1 MPLCDPRAL
10 VVRAVEGWRP
20 DPLLKVSEWADRHR
34 LLDSRASSEAG
45 PWRTDRV
52 PYMREVMDSL
62 SRDDAVQ
69 EVVVVAGAQLGKTE
83 SGLNWIGAT
92 VDGSPGPMLCVQPTV
107 ELAKRFSKQRL
118 TPLIEGTERLREKI
132 KPSRARDSGNTVLS
146 KEYQGGIVLLA
157 GANSAAGLRS
167 APIRDGFFD
176 EVDAYPL
183 DVDGEGDPLELAVA
197 RTRNFARRK
206 VLYTSTPTLA
216 GTSRIWAL
224 WLLSDQRIYMV
235 PCPHCGH
242 EQRIDW
248 ERIRYDAGA
257 LEMEGADV
265 RLACEGCGEL
275 IEERHKGRM
284 LAAGRW
290 EAQNPGARIRGYQIS
305 SLYSPLGWF
314 SWADAA
320 RQWEKAQGNDLK
332 LRVFH
337 NTVLGLPWAEQ
348 GEAPE
353 WEALYRRREPYQIGT
368 VPEGGLVLTVGVDVQ
383 RSPGRLEVE
392 VVAWGPGMESWS
404 VDYRVLEGDTSNHR
418 AGPWLELSKLL
429 RETFPTADGGR
440 RPLARMAVDSGDQTM
455 TVYAWC
461 REQRD
466 QRVMATKGR
475 DSQVPLVG
483 LPTSQEVRVDGKRYR
498 HGVKLWNIGVS
509 TGKQELYGW
518 LKQDAPLEPDDPLPP
533 GWCHF
538 PMYPQEWFEG
548 LTAEELQM
556 REVRGFPRWDWV
568 KVRKRN
574 EPLDCRVMARA
585 ALAALGADRWKA
597 EEWGVKASKLA
608 ERAGAKVA
616 APAPVVS
623 APAAPVAA
631 AAPVEAPKPQRK
643 RRGGWLSGGGGGRRG
658 GWL

>member
-1 MPLCDPRAL
+1 MALFDSRDLWPRL
-10 VVRAVEGWRP
+10 VEGLRP
-20 DPLLKVSEWADRHR
+20 DPLLKVSEWADQHR
-34 LLDSRASSEAG
+34 MLDSRASSEAG

-62 SRDDAVQ
+62 SRDDPTQ

-118 TPLIEGTERLREKI
+118 TPLIEGTSRLREKI

-197 RTRNFARRK
+197 RTRNFSRRK

-216 GTSRIWAL
+216 GTSRIWAM
-224 WLLSDQRIYMV
+224 WMLSDQRVYLV

-242 EQRIDW
+242 EQRIEW
-248 ERIRYDAGA
+248 ERIRYDAKQ
-257 LEMEGADV
+257 LETDHADV
-265 RLACEGCGEL
+265 RLACESCGVL

-353 WEALYRRREPYQIGT
+353 WEAIYRRREDYPIGT
-368 VPEGGLVLTVGVDVQ
+368 VPGGALVLTAGVDVQ

-392 VVAWGPGMESWS
+392 VVAWGPGLESWS
-404 VDYRVLEGDTSNHR
+404 VDYRVLEGDT
-418 AGPWLELSKLL
+418 GTVDGDPWRELSKLL
-429 RETFPTADGGR
+429 RETFPVEGGGR
-440 RPLARMAVDSGDQTM
+440 LPISRMAVDSGDQTQ
-455 TVYAWC
+455 TVYAWV
-461 REQRD
+461 RAQRD

-475 DSQVPLVG
+475 DSQLQLVG

-498 HGVKLWNIGVS
+498 HGIKLWNIGVS

-518 LKQDAPLEPDDPLPP
+518 LKQEVPLEPDAPLPP

-538 PMYPQEWFEG
+538 PMYPQEWFMG

-556 REVRGFPRWDWV
+556 REVRGFPVWEWV
-568 KVRKRN
+568 KIRKRN

-585 ALAALGADRWKA
+585 ALSSLGADRWSA
-597 EEWGVKASKLA
+597 EQWAARASKVTQRTVEKIEKA
-608 ERAGAKVA
+608 TATA
-616 APAPVVS
+616 APAAGGAVT
-623 APAAPVAA
+623 AAV
-631 AAPVEAPKPQRK
+631 PKRERK
-643 RRGGWLSGGGGGRRG
+643 GGGWLSGGAGGRRG
-658 GWL
+658 GGSWL